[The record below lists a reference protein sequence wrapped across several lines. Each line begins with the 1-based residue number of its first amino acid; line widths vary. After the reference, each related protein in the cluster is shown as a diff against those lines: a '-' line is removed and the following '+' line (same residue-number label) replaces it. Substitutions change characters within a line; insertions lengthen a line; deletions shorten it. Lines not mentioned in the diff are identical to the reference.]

1 LLPHVREFD
10 QKIAWKI
17 KCPTLPPRGLT
28 SIGALI
34 KGLMKCICIKN

>member
-28 SIGALI
+28 SIAALI
-34 KGLMKCICIKN
+34 KGLMKCISTKN